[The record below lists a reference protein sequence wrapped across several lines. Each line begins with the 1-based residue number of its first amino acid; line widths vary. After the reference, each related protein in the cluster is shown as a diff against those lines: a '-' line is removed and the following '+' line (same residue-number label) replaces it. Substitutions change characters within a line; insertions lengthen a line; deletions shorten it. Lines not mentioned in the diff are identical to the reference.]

1 MKRKSIAL
9 NYIWKNSKKYLPK
22 ILFLVIL
29 NVISSLLFVF
39 TAFFSGRL
47 LDSAIDNGSDTITVN
62 ALIVLSAIIAQFIF
76 GAISAIINIRVST
89 VLAVKLKDDFFL
101 NIVHKKYSDINA
113 YHSGELLNRFVTD
126 VDAVVGF
133 AVSVLPELAYI
144 FSVIIAGCVS
154 LIYLNAWFVLIVVGL
169 LFIVPLVGRFTG
181 KTYKKLYK
189 NVQVSEGKTR
199 SFFQENIANMI
210 VMKSFNGE
218 MLTRYKLSEY
228 LNENRDLRIKRGKFS
243 VFIGIAIALLFS
255 LCYYG
260 VLIYGAYGLANGL
273 MSYGMLITFL
283 QLVSQM
289 RTPLKNL
296 SGIVPRYY
304 TAIASAERLLDVIN
318 LENESVNASVEQ
330 QTQLIND
337 FKTLKFEKVS
347 FAYSDENVLEN
358 CSFTINKGDVVAITA
373 ESGFGKTTLF
383 KLLLGLYKTSEGKVT
398 INDNI
403 CVDATTR
410 CLFSYVPQ
418 GNKIISGTIRDN
430 LTFFSKDYNDEI
442 INNALQTVFLK
453 DFIDNLP
460 NKLDTVL
467 KEGGE
472 GLSDGQLQRLA
483 IARAL
488 INDAPVLLL
497 DEATAELDEN
507 TECKILENIN
517 KLSDKTV
524 LFITHRSSAMAVCK
538 HILRGQNKNFVM
550 IK

>member
-1 MKRKSIAL
+1 M
-9 NYIWKNSKKYLPK
+9 
-22 ILFLVIL
+22 
-29 NVISSLLFVF
+29 
-39 TAFFSGRL
+39 
-47 LDSAIDNGSDTITVN
+47 
-62 ALIVLSAIIAQFIF
+62 
-76 GAISAIINIRVST
+76 
-89 VLAVKLKDDFFL
+89 
-101 NIVHKKYSDINA
+101 
-113 YHSGELLNRFVTD
+113 NRFVTD

-133 AVSVLPELAYI
+133 AISVLPELAYI
-144 FSVIIAGCVS
+144 FSVITAGCVS

-181 KTYKKLYK
+181 KTYKRLYK

-210 VMKSFNGE
+210 ILKSFNGE

-260 VLIYGAYGLANGL
+260 VLIYGAYGLASGL

-337 FKTLKFEKVS
+337 FKTLKFENVS
-347 FAYSDENVLEN
+347 FAYSYENVLEN

-403 CVDATTR
+403 RVDATTR

-430 LTFFSKDYNDEI
+430 LTFFSKDYNDET

-453 DFIDNLP
+453 NDIDNLP